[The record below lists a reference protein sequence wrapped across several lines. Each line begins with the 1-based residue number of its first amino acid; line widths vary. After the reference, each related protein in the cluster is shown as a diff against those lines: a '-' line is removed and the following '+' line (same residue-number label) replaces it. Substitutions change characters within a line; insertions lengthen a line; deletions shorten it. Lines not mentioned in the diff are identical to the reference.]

1 MKTKKIILTLALGS
15 LMIWPATAQNS
26 RRNAQKQRVQQMKE
40 IVKELDL
47 DDNQTALFTELYTNY
62 QTALD
67 SLSPAPANRGKN
79 REKQEE
85 LTEEQASE
93 KLTQQLDRELQR
105 ATLKKEFCEKLQKNG
120 FTSVQILKSLTAG
133 RRADATTSSSTART
147 ADSCHHLRAADSPA
161 DSDTST
167 DSFQ

>member
-1 MKTKKIILTLALGS
+1 M
-15 LMIWPATAQNS
+15 
-26 RRNAQKQRVQQMKE
+26 
-40 IVKELDL
+40 
-47 DDNQTALFTELYTNY
+47 YTNY

-93 KLTQQLDRELQR
+93 KLTQQLNRELQR

-120 FTSVQILKSLTAG
+120 FTSVQILKIINRRPQSG
-133 RRADATTSSSTART
+133 RNNQQF
-147 ADSCHHLRAADSPA
+147 DSQNGGFMPPPPGGG
-161 DSDTST
+161 
-167 DSFQ
+167 FPGGF

>member
-40 IVKELDL
+40 IVKKLDL

-93 KLTQQLDRELQR
+93 KLTQQLNRELQR

-120 FTSVQILKSLTAG
+120 FTSVQILKIINRRPQSG
-133 RRADATTSSSTART
+133 RNNQQF
-147 ADSCHHLRAADSPA
+147 DSQNGGFMPPPPGGG
-161 DSDTST
+161 
-167 DSFQ
+167 FPGGF

>member
-26 RRNAQKQRVQQMKE
+26 RRNAQKKRVQQMKE
-40 IVKELDL
+40 IVKKLDL

-120 FTSVQILKSLTAG
+120 FTSVQILKIINRRPQSG
-133 RRADATTSSSTART
+133 RNNQQF
-147 ADSCHHLRAADSPA
+147 DSQNGGFMPPPPGGG
-161 DSDTST
+161 
-167 DSFQ
+167 FPGGF

>member
-67 SLSPAPANRGKN
+67 SLSPAPANRGK
-79 REKQEE
+79 QEE

-120 FTSVQILKSLTAG
+120 FTSVQILKIINRRPQSG
-133 RRADATTSSSTART
+133 RNNQQF
-147 ADSCHHLRAADSPA
+147 DSQNGGFMPPPPGGG
-161 DSDTST
+161 
-167 DSFQ
+167 FPGGF

>member
-47 DDNQTALFTELYTNY
+47 DDN

-120 FTSVQILKSLTAG
+120 FTSVQILKIINRRPQSG
-133 RRADATTSSSTART
+133 RNNQQF
-147 ADSCHHLRAADSPA
+147 DSQNVGFMPPPPGGG
-161 DSDTST
+161 
-167 DSFQ
+167 FPGGF

>member
-47 DDNQTALFTELYTNY
+47 DDNQTAL
-62 QTALD
+62 D

-93 KLTQQLDRELQR
+93 KLTQQLNRELQR

-120 FTSVQILKSLTAG
+120 FTSVQILKIINRRPQSG
-133 RRADATTSSSTART
+133 RNNQQF
-147 ADSCHHLRAADSPA
+147 DSQNGGFMPPPPGGG
-161 DSDTST
+161 
-167 DSFQ
+167 FPGGF